1 MNSIFLLGYMGC
13 GKSTIGKSLAQKL
26 NIPFIDLDQ
35 VIENQENE
43 SIKAI
48 FGKRGELYFRKLERQ
63 VLQDLIAQESPA
75 VISLGGGT
83 PCYFEN
89 MNDLAQSKHYSV
101 YLKASIPTLA
111 GRLKDEKALRPMI
124 AHLTDDAAL
133 TEFIGKHLFERNA
146 FYQKAKLL
154 YAIDGFTVEEI
165 VTDLLATL
173 T

>member
-48 FGKRGELYFRKLERQ
+48 FDKRGELYFRKLERQ

-83 PCYFEN
+83 PCYFDN
-89 MNDLAQSKHYSV
+89 MEKLVAAKHYSV
-101 YLKASIPTLA
+101 YLKASIPTLVQ
-111 GRLKDEKALRPMI
+111 RLKLEKVLRPMI

-146 FYQKAKLL
+146 FYQKAKTVFT
-154 YAIDGFTVEEI
+154 IDGLSVDEI
-165 VTDLLATL
+165 VDDLIKSLA
-173 T
+173 

>member
-26 NIPFIDLDQ
+26 NIPFMDLDE

-154 YAIDGFTVEEI
+154 YAIDGLTVEEI

>member
-1 MNSIFLLGYMGC
+1 VNAIFLLGYMGC

-26 NIPFIDLDQ
+26 NISFIDLDQ

-48 FGKRGELYFRKLERQ
+48 FDKRGELYFRKAERQ
-63 VLQDLIAQESPA
+63 ALQQLIAQQNSG

-89 MNDLAQSKHYSV
+89 MNDLAQSKHYSI
-101 YLKASIPTLA
+101 YLKASIPTLV
-111 GRLKDEKALRPMI
+111 GRLKDEKVMRPMI
-124 AHLTDDAAL
+124 DHLTDDAAL

-146 FYQKAKLL
+146 FYQKAKTVFT
-154 YAIDGFTVEEI
+154 IDGLSVDEI
-165 VTDLLATL
+165 VDDLIKSLA
-173 T
+173 